1 MNTDN
6 PFKGKQ
12 IRILPDGL
20 FVPSQNTPN
29 MQNMP
34 RSQCALCEAG
44 IPLGRQHFVI
54 EVNLDGV
61 HSTCNMPDE
70 LVHQV
75 QRHIEVHFDNH
86 ITVLKNLHE

>member
-20 FVPSQNTPN
+20 FVPSQDTSN

-44 IPLGRQHFVI
+44 IPLGRQNLI
-54 EVNLDGV
+54 MEVNLDG
-61 HSTCNMPDE
+61 SGRGCLMPDE
-70 LVHQV
+70 LMEQV
-75 QRHIEVHFDNH
+75 RQHIESHFDNH
-86 ITVLKNLHE
+86 ITILKNLPK

>member
-20 FVPSQNTPN
+20 FVPSQHTPN

-44 IPLGRQHFVI
+44 IPLGRQNLI
-54 EVNLDGV
+54 MEVNLDG
-61 HSTCNMPDE
+61 SGRDILMPDE
-70 LVHQV
+70 LMEQV
-75 QRHIEVHFDNH
+75 RQHIESHFDNH
-86 ITVLKNLHE
+86 ITILKNLPK

>member
-54 EVNLDGV
+54 EVNLDGSGRA
-61 HSTCNMPDE
+61 HLMPDE
-70 LVHQV
+70 PMGQV
-75 QRHIEVHFDNH
+75 QHQIEAHFDNH
-86 ITVLKNLHE
+86 ITILKNLPK